1 MYSIGVD
8 LGGTKI
14 AVGLVDDYNKI
25 VVKETL
31 PTLAYRPVE
40 EITKDIASLCK
51 KVCEKGEVSLS
62 SLRGIGLAI
71 PGTINTKTGI
81 VEYSNNIKFLDF
93 PIVEL
98 MSKYLDLDKTMF
110 RIGNDANLAAYGEAV
125 AGAGK
130 NAGSCVVVTLG
141 TGVGSGI
148 ILDGKLITGTNY
160 GGAELGHMVI
170 EYNGRKCSCGRRGC
184 FEAYCSATALV
195 DMTREKFNSSPDSI
209 MRTLCDGDVNK
220 VGGKTAFQAMY
231 RGDKAGK
238 EVVDKYLSY
247 LACGLVNIINIFQ
260 PDVLCIGGGVSNEG
274 PIIIEMLMPLIK
286 EQIYGK
292 GNKLVT
298 TVSLAKLGNEAGI
311 IGAAAYSHANN
322 E

>member
-14 AVGLVDDYNKI
+14 AVGLVDDNNKI

-40 EITKDIASLCK
+40 EITADIASLCQ
-51 KVCEKGEVSLS
+51 KVCKKGDISLS
-62 SLRGIGLAI
+62 ELRGIGLAI

-81 VEYSNNIKFLDF
+81 VEYSNNLKFLNF
-93 PIVEL
+93 PIVDF
-98 MSKYLDLDKTMF
+98 MSKHLNVPKNMF
-110 RIGNDANLAAYGEAV
+110 KIGNDANLAAYGEAV

-130 NAGSCVVVTLG
+130 NASSCVVVTLG

-148 ILDGKLITGTNY
+148 IIDGKIITGVKY
-160 GGAELGHMVI
+160 GGAEFGHTVI
-170 EYNGRKCSCGRRGC
+170 EYNGRQCSCGRRGC

-195 DMTREKFNSSPDSI
+195 EMTKEKFRNTPN
-209 MRTLCDGDVNK
+209 TLMHFICDGDVNK

-231 RGDKAGK
+231 KGDKAGK
-238 EVVDKYLSY
+238 EVVDTYLSY
-247 LACGLVNIINIFQ
+247 LACGIVNIINTLQ
-260 PDVLCIGGGVSNEG
+260 PEVLCIGGGVSNEG
-274 PIIIEMLMPLIK
+274 PIIVEMLMPLVK
-286 EQIYGK
+286 SQLYG
-292 GNKLVT
+292 NENNLAT
-298 TVSLAKLGNEAGI
+298 TISLAKLGNEAGI
-311 IGAAAYSHANN
+311 IGAAAFSYTDN

>member
-14 AVGLVDDYNKI
+14 AVGLVDENHKI
-25 VVKETL
+25 VAKEIL

-40 EITKDIASLCK
+40 EITFDIASLCQ
-51 KVCEKGEVSLS
+51 KVCKKENVSLS
-62 SLRGIGLAI
+62 SLKGIGLAI
-71 PGTINTKTGI
+71 PGTVNTKTGI
-81 VEYSNNIKFLDF
+81 VEYSNNIKFFNF
-93 PIVEL
+93 PIVDL
-98 MSKYLDLDKTMF
+98 MSKYLNLPKSLF
-110 RIGNDANLAAYGEAV
+110 KIGNDANLAAYGESV

-130 NAGSCVVVTLG
+130 NANSCVVITLG
-141 TGVGSGI
+141 TGVGGGI
-148 ILDGKLITGTNY
+148 IIDGKVITGCSY

-170 EYNGRKCSCGRRGC
+170 EYNGRQCTCGRKGC

-195 DMTREKFNSSPDSI
+195 DMTKEKFRNNPNSL
-209 MRTLCDGDVNK
+209 MRNICDNDINK

-231 RGDKAGK
+231 KGDVAGK
-238 EVVDKYLSY
+238 EVVDTYLSY

-260 PDVLCIGGGVSNEG
+260 PEVLCIGGGVSNEG
-274 PIIIEMLMPLIK
+274 PILIDMLLPLIK
-286 EQIYGK
+286 DQIFGK

-298 TVSLAKLGNEAGI
+298 KISLAKLGNEAGI
-311 IGAAAYSHANN
+311 IGAAALSYSDN